1 MAKPPPILRAEIGF
15 AWAFRG
21 LEALLFAP
29 VAAIV
34 GGWLTGREVIDS
46 TAIAG
51 FLASPRGLFALLLGA
66 GLLLAVR
73 LAEHAGLVAIHLS
86 GGRLA
91 PLAAFRLVA
100 ARLHLL
106 WRLGVL
112 LAGGALAAAAPL
124 LATGGVAAA
133 LLLGRHDI
141 NWYLAARPLEAWA
154 AAIAILLA
162 ALLSL
167 GLLLALV
174 ARWRLAVP
182 AMLAERLTPRA
193 ALARSVDLTRGHR
206 AAIARQVLALVAA
219 GIGAALAASALGGL
233 VVRGVLALLPGQ
245 LVTEGWPGRAAGL
258 LLATGLAVRIG
269 IGLVATLA
277 VTITDA
283 RLFADWYRRLGP
295 PLASGA
301 LRLPGSGAQLTRGL
315 RWVAPAFVGGLM
327 LAGLVGTRAAL
338 DALER
343 QGVVSVQAHRGLVG
357 PEVPENSLAAFRA
370 ALAAGADTVE
380 TDVQLTRDGVPV
392 LVHDR
397 DLMRLARQPLRIAT
411 TDWATLAAVPLAG
424 GQRLARLEELLELA
438 RATGLRVNLELKH
451 YPGDDR
457 DRLAR
462 VAVAS
467 IRAAGLVDQV
477 GIQSLELAP
486 LRTVQ
491 REAPELAV
499 GYLLSLNAR
508 DPWALRVNWLAVEQ
522 RRISPALVRQAHRRG
537 VRVLAWTVNDE
548 AEMVRLVNLGVDGL
562 ITDRPDVARS
572 VVERSVQAAA
582 GRELA
587 RLRALLDG

>member
-1 MAKPPPILRAEIGF
+1 MVRAEIGF
-15 AWAFRG
+15 AWTFRG

-46 TAIAG
+46 TAIAS
-51 FLASPRGLFALLLGA
+51 FVASPRGLFALLLGA

-73 LAEHAGLVAIHLS
+73 LSEHAGLVAIRLS

-91 PLAAFRLVA
+91 PLAAFRLVG
-100 ARLHLL
+100 ARLPLL
-106 WRLGVL
+106 WRMGVV
-112 LAGGALAAAAPL
+112 LAGGALSAAAPL
-124 LATGGVAAA
+124 LVTAGVAAA

-141 NWYLAARPLEAWA
+141 NWYLAARPAEAWL

-182 AMLAERLTPRA
+182 AMLAEHLSPRA
-193 ALARSVDLTRGHR
+193 ALARSAALTRGHR
-206 AAIARQVLALVAA
+206 AAIAGQVAALIAA
-219 GIGAALAASALGGL
+219 GIAAALAASALGGL
-233 VVRGVLALLPGQ
+233 AVRGVLALLPEQ
-245 LVTEGWPGRAAGL
+245 LATEGWPGRTAGL
-258 LLATGLAVRIG
+258 LLASGLAVRIG
-269 IGLVATLA
+269 IGLIATLA
-277 VTITDA
+277 VSITDA

-295 PLASGA
+295 SLAPGA
-301 LRLPGSGAQLTRGL
+301 LRLPAADVPLTRRL
-315 RWVAPAFVGGLM
+315 RWVGPAFVGGLM

-343 QGVVSVQAHRGLVG
+343 QGAVSVQAHRGLVG
-357 PEVPENSLAAFRA
+357 PEAPENSLAAFRA

-380 TDVQLTRDGVPV
+380 TDVQLSRDGVPV
-392 LVHDR
+392 LVHDS
-397 DLMRLARQPLRIAT
+397 DLMRLAGRPLRIAT

-438 RATGLRVNLELKH
+438 RATGLRVNLELKYH
-451 YPGDDR
+451 PGDDR
-457 DRLAR
+457 DRLAG
-462 VAVAS
+462 VAVSA
-467 IRAAGLVDQV
+467 IRAAGLADRV

-491 REAPELAV
+491 RLAPEIGV
-499 GYLLSLNAR
+499 GYVLSLNAR
-508 DPWALRVNWLAVEQ
+508 DPWTLAVDWLAVEQ
-522 RRISPALVRQAHRRG
+522 RRISPALVRRAHRRG
-537 VRVLAWTVNDE
+537 LRVLAWTVDDE
-548 AEMVRLVNLGVDGL
+548 ADMVRLVDLGVDGL
-562 ITDRPDVARS
+562 ITDRPDVARR
-572 VVERSVQAAA
+572 VVDRSVQAAA

-587 RLRALLDG
+587 RLRALLDA